1 MKIIIAPDSFK
12 GSCTAITVASA
23 TERGVKKAYPDAKV
37 VKLPVAD
44 GGEGT
49 VDVLVL
55 AAGGEYR
62 ELEVT
67 GPLGGKVVANYG
79 ILPDGTAIIEAAA
92 ASGLPLL
99 PLERRNP
106 WFTTTYGTGELIKAA
121 LDQGYRRIVIGIG
134 GSATNDGGAGM
145 ARALGVSF
153 RDQYGN
159 ELGFGGGELGR
170 LHDVDI
176 RDLDPRLKEAEIVVA
191 CDVANPLCGPE
202 GASLVYGPQ
211 KGGTPEMLK
220 ELDRNLSRYA
230 RIISRQLGVEI
241 ADLPG
246 AGAAGGLG
254 AGLMIFCR
262 AKLKPGIDTVLDAMN
277 FDHHLQDADLV
288 ITGEGQ
294 IDGQSVYGKVPVGVA
309 RRAKKFGLP
318 VLALA
323 GSIGDG
329 AGKTAGYGIDGILSI
344 VPGPIS
350 LQASM
355 SGAET
360 LIEKA
365 AERAMRVIRIGQNL
379 GVRHLTY

>member
-1 MKIIIAPDSFK
+1 M
-12 GSCTAITVASA
+12 
-23 TERGVKKAYPDAKV
+23 
-37 VKLPVAD
+37 PVAD

-49 VDVLVL
+49 VDTLVL
-55 AAGGEYR
+55 AVGGEYR

-67 GPLGGKVVANYG
+67 GPLSGKIVAKYG
-79 ILPDGTAIIEAAA
+79 ILRGGTAVIEAAA

-106 WFTTTYGTGELIKAA
+106 WLTTTYGTGELIRAA
-121 LDQGYRRIVIGIG
+121 LDQGFRSIVIGIG

-145 ARALGVSF
+145 ARALGSSF
-153 RDQYGN
+153 KDQYGN
-159 ELGFGGGELGR
+159 ELGFGGGDLGR
-170 LHDVDI
+170 LHDIDI
-176 RDLDPRLKEAEIVVA
+176 RGLDPRLKEAEIIVA

-202 GASLVYGPQ
+202 GASFVYGPQ

-220 ELDRNLSRYA
+220 ELDRNLSHYA
-230 RIISRQLGVEI
+230 ALISRQLDVEI

-254 AGLMIFCR
+254 AGLMVFCR

-277 FDHHLQDADLV
+277 FDNQLRGADLV

-323 GSIGDG
+323 GNIGAV
-329 AGKTAGYGIDGILSI
+329 AGKTAGCGIDAMLSI

-350 LQASM
+350 FQASM

-365 AERAMRVIRIGQNL
+365 AERAMRVIRIGQSM
-379 GVRHLTY
+379 GVNESGDGSLTN

>member
-1 MKIIIAPDSFK
+1 
-12 GSCTAITVASA
+12 
-23 TERGVKKAYPDAKV
+23 
-37 VKLPVAD
+37 
-44 GGEGT
+44 
-49 VDVLVL
+49 
-55 AAGGEYR
+55 
-62 ELEVT
+62 
-67 GPLGGKVVANYG
+67 
-79 ILPDGTAIIEAAA
+79 
-92 ASGLPLL
+92 
-99 PLERRNP
+99 
-106 WFTTTYGTGELIKAA
+106 
-121 LDQGYRRIVIGIG
+121 
-134 GSATNDGGAGM
+134 
-145 ARALGVSF
+145 
-153 RDQYGN
+153 
-159 ELGFGGGELGR
+159 
-170 LHDVDI
+170 
-176 RDLDPRLKEAEIVVA
+176 
-191 CDVANPLCGPE
+191 
-202 GASLVYGPQ
+202 
-211 KGGTPEMLK
+211 
-220 ELDRNLSRYA
+220 
-230 RIISRQLGVEI
+230 
-241 ADLPG
+241 
-246 AGAAGGLG
+246 
-254 AGLMIFCR
+254 
-262 AKLKPGIDTVLDAMN
+262 VLDAMN